1 MPLNFRIRGRELPI
15 GLGLITLVLFAIA
28 LTNLVT
34 KKVATVWGLFTFGIY
49 TIFLLSERISHRKAS
64 GQHHELEKFRLASSE
79 ILSQDA
85 ISARTGNVP
94 VAIRNPRRLDHR
106 QRVLE
111 RTDIREIDIVA
122 LTVKRQG
129 SGGYDLQTDEI
140 FSDKVQELFGKVVAL
155 AEKAGKHVEWRVVP
169 ARDYNRATID
179 VAQKLKSSH
188 VVMG

>member
-1 MPLNFRIRGRELPI
+1 VPLNFRIRGRELPI